1 MSNLCILLIINGIL
15 YLQKKDRVVMQQLAL
30 ASSRAIQQMFGVMV
44 LLFVGENGTLEQ

>member
-1 MSNLCILLIINGIL
+1 MYFAYNQWNPLPT
-15 YLQKKDRVVMQQLAL
+15 KKDRVVMQQLAL